1 MSLQRGSNIR
11 GWSGVTKNLAA
22 NSDERAA
29 WRFST
34 ASLLLVLL
42 ATGMAALL
50 LAQVDIPVISKALL
64 AMGVLLFTTV
74 LVSGVYSTLIN
85 RAVDENFDHDR
96 PTARQPAPTPAPPPA
111 VESTPVS
118 APTEPQVQAAA
129 EPAPNATE
137 PEPAVTEPSAEVA
150 SPGVRPA
157 GLDAA
162 RGGVADDLTLIKG
175 VGPKMAALCNS
186 LGFYHFDQIAA
197 WTADE
202 VAWVDDNLEGFKG
215 RVSRDDWVAQAKIL
229 STGGETEFSARQN

>member
-1 MSLQRGSNIR
+1 MSLQRGSDIQ

-34 ASLLLVLL
+34 ASLLLALF
-42 ATGMAALL
+42 ATGVAALL

-74 LVSGVYSTLIN
+74 LISGVYSTMIN
-85 RAVDENFDHDR
+85 RAVDEKLESR
-96 PTARQPAPTPAPPPA
+96 PKATKPAPAPVSEPIRAPRAATPAKVAPELTPA
-111 VESTPVS
+111 SVPESV
-118 APTEPQVQAAA
+118 
-129 EPAPNATE
+129 
-137 PEPAVTEPSAEVA
+137 AEVSSEEA
-150 SPGVRPA
+150 DAGTRPA

-162 RGGVADDLTLIKG
+162 RDGVADDLTRIKG
-175 VGPKMAALCNS
+175 VGPKMAGLCNS
-186 LGFYHFDQIAA
+186 LGFYHFDQIAG
-197 WTADE
+197 WNADE

-229 STGGETEFSARQN
+229 AAGGETEFSARQG